1 MIRENDLLK
10 IYQDKH
16 GKLTASHKTTGN
28 VFPFPWPQHPLESI
42 MKRDSWKK
50 VANEEYT
57 SVYSENK
64 DYSYYA
70 TVLENDTIFPFPK
83 EGFFPLLF
91 HPKGYYKQ
99 LITTTPI

>member
-50 VANEEYT
+50 IANEEYT

-70 TVLENDTIFPFPK
+70 TAHLS
-83 EGFFPLLF
+83 
-91 HPKGYYKQ
+91 
-99 LITTTPI
+99 